1 MLSGIREKRHSPHS
15 TWTSATT
22 RTSLS
27 PWSST
32 SKGTC
37 WRGPMPTAVKSV
49 TKRYRGQLL
58 QCCGLSWSAS
68 YRLLATVVQLSG
80 FVGWDKIVILN
91 YIKENQLMI
100 AIAAGF
106 VVVFTENTVPSLQA
120 LEVCY
125 QLVPLSIQKNTKNL
139 QKCFSALSWD
149 KMEFEKLWSWT
160 MTLSCNSLES
170 WQSVQ
175 IPYLCLIFLSLSLSL
190 FVCPSLCLSIS
201 LITLI

>member
-1 MLSGIREKRHSPHS
+1 M
-15 TWTSATT
+15 
-22 RTSLS
+22 
-27 PWSST
+27 
-32 SKGTC
+32 
-37 WRGPMPTAVKSV
+37 KSV

-58 QCCGLSWSAS
+58 RCCGLSWSAS

-125 QLVPLSIQKNTKNL
+125 QLVPLSIQKNL
-139 QKCFSALSWD
+139 QKCFSALS
-149 KMEFEKLWSWT
+149 
-160 MTLSCNSLES
+160 
-170 WQSVQ
+170 
-175 IPYLCLIFLSLSLSL
+175 
-190 FVCPSLCLSIS
+190 
-201 LITLI
+201 

>member
-37 WRGPMPTAVKSV
+37 WRGPTPTAVKSV

-58 QCCGLSWSAS
+58 RCCGLSWSAS

-125 QLVPLSIQKNTKNL
+125 QLVPLSIQKTQKTYKNAFL
-139 QKCFSALSWD
+139 LSWD

-170 WQSVQ
+170 WQMSD
-175 IPYLCLIFLSLSLSL
+175 LSLTVSISVCLFVHLS
-190 FVCPSLCLSIS
+190 VCPSLT
-201 LITLI
+201 TLI